1 MFRRLSSVNNYVRSV
16 NNCVRDNKVRDTD
29 NYVRL
34 CKQVFLLFNLVLAS
48 AFTSGFCYQRAK
60 PDANPHFAHL

>member
-1 MFRRLSSVNNYVRSV
+1 MSV

-34 CKQVFLLFNLVLAS
+34 CKQVFLLLNLVLAS
-48 AFTSGFCYQRAK
+48 AFTSGFRYQRAK
-60 PDANPHFAHL
+60 PDANPHFAN